1 MKGLVLT
8 SDTHNSQLLETFSD
22 LLRNNVL
29 TDVTLVCEDRYR
41 VEAHKIVLCAG
52 SSMFRDFFTHNS
64 HPHPMLYLKGVK
76 QIHLLPLVQF
86 LYNGQTEIPQDL
98 VNELLDVAKD
108 LSIKGLEE
116 ENKCQPKETQYRKSL
131 KETKLS
137 KCKFCSF
144 KGRGENIMK
153 RHHETVHRSPDSEIQ
168 PSISYTVEEENQF
181 NCGSCNFVGGSKES
195 LARHT
200 TILHP
205 HWEEKDN
212 STFEEEVNFE
222 DDNDYFSLEEKHVK
236 DDPIELAQL
245 DDVEFFDAGEVL
257 KRVPKSTVWKFMKFK
272 GSKSEGL

>member
-1 MKGLVLT
+1 MRGLVLT
-8 SDTHNSQLLETFSD
+8 SDTHSAQLLETFSD

-116 ENKCQPKETQYRKSL
+116 ENKSEPILYTDIPQNTLSTEPKPNETGKKKPSN
-131 KETKLS
+131 KT
-137 KCKFCSF
+137 KCKLC
-144 KGRGENIMK
+144 
-153 RHHETVHRSPDSEIQ
+153 H
-168 PSISYTVEEENQF
+168 
-181 NCGSCNFVGGSKES
+181 FVGRNQDS
-195 LARHT
+195 LNRHT
-200 TILHP
+200 NIVHP
-205 HWEEKDN
+205 D
-212 STFEEEVNFE
+212 
-222 DDNDYFSLEEKHVK
+222 
-236 DDPIELAQL
+236 
-245 DDVEFFDAGEVL
+245 
-257 KRVPKSTVWKFMKFK
+257 
-272 GSKSEGL
+272 

>member
-1 MKGLVLT
+1 MRGLVLT
-8 SDTHNSQLLETFSD
+8 SDTHSAQLLETFSD

-86 LYNGQTEIPQDL
+86 LYNGQTTIPQDL

-116 ENKCQPKETQYRKSL
+116 ENKCQPNETQYRKSL

-137 KCKFCSF
+137 KYKKKKS
-144 KGRGENIMK
+144 RSEDIMK
-153 RHHETVHRSPDSEIQ
+153 RHQETELKNPDEEIQ
-168 PSISYTVEEENQF
+168 PAISCTVEEENH
-181 NCGSCNFVGGSKES
+181 NCESCNFVE
-195 LARHT
+195 
-200 TILHP
+200 
-205 HWEEKDN
+205 
-212 STFEEEVNFE
+212 
-222 DDNDYFSLEEKHVK
+222 
-236 DDPIELAQL
+236 
-245 DDVEFFDAGEVL
+245 
-257 KRVPKSTVWKFMKFK
+257 
-272 GSKSEGL
+272 